1 MLCKLRWKPAPFSAA
16 ILLSTP
22 GPDKTGRLATVPGFW
37 PLFLAVAVALL
48 GLGVISPVLPLYMR
62 AFGAGGLELG
72 LVFAAFAVARFLGGP
87 LFGRLSDRVARKP
100 LILTGLGL
108 YALVS
113 VAYALA
119 QSLWQIGLLRL
130 VQGLASTLV
139 TPQAQAYVAERTPPG
154 REGRTLNLFY
164 TAQFVGMGLG
174 PILGGGLAE
183 HFGLTA
189 PFYAMGLLTVAALWA
204 VALLVPM
211 EGRAPGERRRPRP
224 PWRAVLAQRELWA
237 IVAYMGTR
245 GFWRQAFNAFFPLL
259 AAEKGLGETMIGTV
273 LTLYFVGESVFQ
285 IPAGYLADLLP
296 PRPQVLLGGMLATVP
311 LFFVPVVTAP
321 WAVALLSLLMGVASA
336 FGRGSIIVVRTQ
348 LGRRFGMGTVTG
360 VQDAAFASG
369 QSLGPTLAGAA
380 YSLAGAEAPLFLSGC
395 LGLLGALL
403 AALLV
408 APLPAKPKTCPRCN

>member
-1 MLCKLRWKPAPFSAA
+1 M
-16 ILLSTP
+16 
-22 GPDKTGRLATVPGFW
+22 PGFW

-48 GLGVISPVLPLYMR
+48 GLGIISPILPLYMR
-62 AFGAGGLELG
+62 TFGASGVELG

-108 YALVS
+108 YAFVS

-119 QSLWQIGLLRL
+119 QSLWQLGLLRL

-164 TAQFVGMGLG
+164 SAQFMGMGLG

-189 PFYAMGLLTVAALWA
+189 PFYAMGLLTALA
-204 VALLVPM
+204 FLSVTFLVPM
-211 EGRAPGERRRPRP
+211 EGRAPAERTRVRP

-237 IVAYMGTR
+237 IVSYMGTR
-245 GFWRQAFNAFFPLL
+245 GFWRQAFNAFFPIL
-259 AAEKGLGETMIGTV
+259 AAEKGMSETMIGTV

-296 PRPQVLLGGMLATVP
+296 HRPQVLFGGILATIP
-311 LFFVPVVTAP
+311 LFFVPLVSAP
-321 WAVALLSLLMGVASA
+321 WAVALLSLLMGAASA
-336 FGRGSIIVVRTQ
+336 LGRGSIIVVRTQ
-348 LGRRFGMGTVTG
+348 LGRTFGMGTVTG

-369 QSLGPTLAGAA
+369 QSLGPTLAGVAHA
-380 YSLAGAEAPLFLSGC
+380 LAGPVAPLLLSGG
-395 LGLLGALL
+395 LGLLGALISG
-403 AALLV
+403 LLV
-408 APLPAKPKTCPRCN
+408 PPLTAHKPAARARCN

>member
-1 MLCKLRWKPAPFSAA
+1 M
-16 ILLSTP
+16 
-22 GPDKTGRLATVPGFW
+22 PGFW

-48 GLGVISPVLPLYMR
+48 GLGIISPILPLYMR
-62 AFGAGGLELG
+62 TFGASGVELG

-108 YALVS
+108 YAFVS

-119 QSLWQIGLLRL
+119 QSLWQLGLLRL

-164 TAQFVGMGLG
+164 SAQFMGMGLG

-189 PFYAMGLLTVAALWA
+189 PFYAMGLLTALA
-204 VALLVPM
+204 FLSVTFLVPM
-211 EGRAPGERRRPRP
+211 EGRAPAERTRVRP
-224 PWRAVLAQRELWA
+224 PWRAVLAKRELWA
-237 IVAYMGTR
+237 IVSYMGTR
-245 GFWRQAFNAFFPLL
+245 GFWRQAFNAFFPIL
-259 AAEKGLGETMIGTV
+259 AAEKGMSETMIGTV

-296 PRPQVLLGGMLATVP
+296 HRPQVLFGGMLATIP
-311 LFFVPVVTAP
+311 LFFVPLVSAP
-321 WAVALLSLLMGVASA
+321 WAVALLSLLMGAASA
-336 FGRGSIIVVRTQ
+336 LGRGSIIVVRTQ
-348 LGRRFGMGTVTG
+348 LGRTFGMGTVTG

-369 QSLGPTLAGAA
+369 QSLGPTLAGVAFA
-380 YSLAGAEAPLFLSGC
+380 LAGPVAPLLLSGG
-395 LGLLGALL
+395 LGLLGALISG
-403 AALLV
+403 LLV
-408 APLPAKPKTCPRCN
+408 PPLTAHKPPARARCN

>member
-1 MLCKLRWKPAPFSAA
+1 M
-16 ILLSTP
+16 
-22 GPDKTGRLATVPGFW
+22 PGFW

-48 GLGVISPVLPLYMR
+48 GLGVISPILPLYMR
-62 AFGAGGLELG
+62 TFGASGVELG
-72 LVFAAFAVARFLGGP
+72 LVFAAFAVARFLGAP
-87 LFGRLSDRVARKP
+87 LFGRLSDRLNRKP
-100 LILTGLGL
+100 LILIGLGL

-119 QSLWQIGLLRL
+119 QSLWQLGLLRL

-164 TAQFVGMGLG
+164 TAQFVGLGLG
-174 PILGGGLAE
+174 PLLGGSLAE

-189 PFYAMGLLTVAALWA
+189 PFYAMGLLTGAALVA
-204 VALLVPM
+204 VLWGVPR
-211 EGRAPGERRRPRP
+211 EGQPAAARASSRP
-224 PWRAVLAQRELWA
+224 PWRVILGRREVWA

-259 AAEKGLGETMIGTV
+259 AAERGLSETMIGTV

-296 PRPQVLLGGMLATVP
+296 PRPQVLVGGMLATVP
-311 LFFVPVVTAP
+311 LFIVPRVSAP
-321 WAVALLSLLMGVASA
+321 WALALLALLMGAASA
-336 FGRGSIIVVRTQ
+336 CGRGSIIVVRTQ
-348 LGRRFGMGTVTG
+348 LGRTLGMGTVTG

-369 QSLGPTLAGAA
+369 QSLGPTLAGVAHA
-380 YSLAGAEAPLFLSGC
+380 LAGPAAPLLLSGS
-395 LGLLGALL
+395 LGLLGAFLSGLL
-403 AALLV
+403 LTRT
-408 APLPAKPKTCPRCN
+408 PEKPRARARCT

>member
-1 MLCKLRWKPAPFSAA
+1 M
-16 ILLSTP
+16 
-22 GPDKTGRLATVPGFW
+22 PGFW

-48 GLGVISPVLPLYMR
+48 GLGVISPILPLYMR
-62 AFGAGGLELG
+62 TFGASGLEVG

-87 LFGRLSDRVARKP
+87 LFGRLSDRLARKP

-113 VAYALA
+113 LAYTLA
-119 QSLWQIGLLRL
+119 QSLWQLGLLRL

-164 TAQFVGMGLG
+164 TAQFLGMGLG
-174 PILGGGLAE
+174 PLLGGSLAE

-189 PFYAMGLLTVAALWA
+189 PFYAMGLLTTVALWA
-204 VALLVPM
+204 VLFLVPM
-211 EGRAPGERRRPRP
+211 EGRTPAEGTKARP
-224 PWRAVLAQRELWA
+224 PWRAVLARRELWA

-259 AAEKGLGETMIGTV
+259 AAEKGLSETMIGTV

-296 PRPQVLLGGMLATVP
+296 HRPQVLLGGMLATVP
-311 LFFVPVVTAP
+311 LFFVPLVSAP
-321 WAVALLSLLMGVASA
+321 WALALLALLMGAASA
-336 FGRGSIIVVRTQ
+336 LGRGSIIVVRTQ
-348 LGRRFGMGTVTG
+348 LGRTHGMGTVTG

-369 QSLGPTLAGAA
+369 QSLGPTLAGVAHA
-380 YSLAGAEAPLFLSGC
+380 LAGPAAPLFLSGG

-403 AALLV
+403 AGLLV
-408 APLPAKPKTCPRCN
+408 APLPAEPKARARCN